1 MRRPIACAGPLMTV
15 VYAVCA
21 NGASPGWDF
30 YNRELDDTEKAK
42 MNTLFHYMG
51 EQGKISNRGH
61 FKRIEDTDF
70 FKFKSFQ
77 VRMPCYFQPGRTLVI
92 THGFRKK
99 GDRIPPSEIARANRI
114 RNEDSVHFTDLGAR
128 NKWRN

>member
-30 YNRELDDTEKAK
+30 YNRELDDTE
-42 MNTLFHYMG
+42 N
-51 EQGKISNRGH
+51 
-61 FKRIEDTDF
+61 
-70 FKFKSFQ
+70 
-77 VRMPCYFQPGRTLVI
+77 
-92 THGFRKK
+92 
-99 GDRIPPSEIARANRI
+99 
-114 RNEDSVHFTDLGAR
+114 RNEDSVHFTDLRVR

>member
-21 NGASPGWDF
+21 NGVSPGWDF
-30 YNRELDDTEKAK
+30 YSGELDDT
-42 MNTLFHYMG
+42 
-51 EQGKISNRGH
+51 
-61 FKRIEDTDF
+61 DF
-70 FKFKSFQ
+70 FEFKSFQ

-99 GDRIPPSEIARANRI
+99 GGRIPPSEIARAKRI
-114 RNEDSVHFTDLGAR
+114 RKEDSVYSADLGAR

>member
-30 YNRELDDTEKAK
+30 YNCELDDTEKAK

-51 EQGKISNRGH
+51 EQGRISNRER
-61 FKRIEDTDF
+61 FKRIEDTDLF
-70 FKFKSFQ
+70 EFKSFQ
-77 VRMPCYFQPGRTLVI
+77 VRMPCYFQPDRTLVI

-99 GDRIPPSEIARANRI
+99 GDRIPPCEIARAKRI
-114 RNEDSVHFTDLGAR
+114 RKEDSVHFTDLRVR